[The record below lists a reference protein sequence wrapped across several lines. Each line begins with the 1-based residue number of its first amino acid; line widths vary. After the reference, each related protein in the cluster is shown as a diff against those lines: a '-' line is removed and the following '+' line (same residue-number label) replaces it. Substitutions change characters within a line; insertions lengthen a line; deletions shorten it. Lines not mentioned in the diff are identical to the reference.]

1 MQQKLRKTE
10 SMGRRD
16 LLAAK
21 VIFAAMAEMAQAGGT
36 DDIAKLRKQIEKN
49 LHLDAWDTVVLP
61 HGKTRWCSALERYSH
76 EYVKAKLIT
85 KDRGRWSITLE
96 GMRALDGDAL
106 TTFKNV
112 RAAYSLW
119 KRKNPTSKSLH

>member
-1 MQQKLRKTE
+1 MQHILGDTE

-21 VIFAAMAEMAQAGGT
+21 VVFAAMAELARAGGNAHVAT
-36 DDIAKLRKQIEKN
+36 LRKMVEEKSQP
-49 LHLDAWDTVVLP
+49 DAWDTFVLP

-85 KDRGRWSITLE
+85 KDRGRWSITIE
-96 GMRALDGDAL
+96 GMRALDGDPL
-106 TTFKNV
+106 TTFNNV